1 MVGDDGLWSVLE
13 IQFSKVH
20 KWIDRI
26 FPSSTQLRSRAGDDL
41 PLAGFAEFTFE
52 IEEATEEFFNLCC
65 CILPLFQYVTPPIG
79 KNRNLG
85 KDFKFIHK
93 LGSLNKFIPISQRNG
108 GGGGNKMKSFS
119 YQL

>member
-52 IEEATEEFFNLCC
+52 IG
-65 CILPLFQYVTPPIG
+65 VVG
-79 KNRNLG
+79 
-85 KDFKFIHK
+85 
-93 LGSLNKFIPISQRNG
+93 
-108 GGGGNKMKSFS
+108 KMKKLHRSSSIYVVVFFLFS
-119 YQL
+119 NM